1 MSSLATVGIVSIGE
15 MGMGVAKLLIAHN
28 YRVVTNIEGRSQD
41 THQRAQKS
49 NIELLPTDA
58 ALVSQSDYILSI
70 VPPRDALS
78 TATRITAT
86 FNSLSPPK
94 SSPLYYLDLNA
105 IAPATS
111 RSIASHI
118 SSTSPSIRFIDG
130 GIIGAAPKLKND
142 TTTPNTTASV
152 DPDLEH
158 EWSRP
163 SIPISGP
170 HELSKAPISGA
181 NLAELLNTNYLGEE
195 IGRASGLKCCFSST
209 TKGFTALCI
218 QAFTSAQ
225 RLGVLGELQKEM
237 SERVPGLWK
246 TVGGSITGMPPKAY
260 RWVREMEE
268 IEMCHGETGFSGG
281 ESNGVREGEGEK
293 GIFGQIADVYRIVAD
308 ETVLGDEKTE
318 KRKRGT
324 TVEDVAQCMTEG
336 LASKRA
342 KKE

>member
-1 MSSLATVGIVSIGE
+1 MSPLATVGIISIGE

-28 YRVVTNIEGRSQD
+28 YRVVTNIEGRSQY
-41 THQRAQKS
+41 THDRAQKS
-49 NIELLPTDA
+49 KIELLPTDA
-58 ALVSQSDYILSI
+58 SLISQSDYILSI

-78 TATRITAT
+78 LATRITTA

-105 IAPATS
+105 IAPATA
-111 RSIASHI
+111 RSVASHI
-118 SSTSPSIRFIDG
+118 STASPSIKFIDG
-130 GIIGAAPKLKND
+130 GIIGGAPKLKND
-142 TTTPNTTASV
+142 TTTPNTTASI

-158 EWSRP
+158 AWSRP

-170 HELSKAPISGA
+170 HELSKAPVSGA
-181 NLAELLNTNYLGEE
+181 HLADLLNTNYLGEE
-195 IGRASGLKCCFSST
+195 IGKASGLKCCFAST

-225 RLGVLGELQKEM
+225 RLGVLGELEKEM

-246 TVGGSITGMPPKAY
+246 SVNGGITGMPPKAY

-268 IEMCHGETGFSGG
+268 IGICHGETGFSGG
-281 ESNGVREGEGEK
+281 ESTDGKGDNGK
-293 GIFGQIADVYRIVAD
+293 GIFGEIADVYRTVAD
-308 ETVLGDEKTE
+308 ETVLGEEKTE
-318 KRKRGT
+318 KRKRGK

>member
-1 MSSLATVGIVSIGE
+1 MSPLATVGIISIGE

-28 YRVVTNIEGRSQD
+28 YRVVTNVEGRSQD
-41 THQRAQKS
+41 TQQRAQKS
-49 NIELLPTDA
+49 KIELLSTDTS
-58 ALVSQSDYILSI
+58 LVSQSDYILSI

-78 TATRITAT
+78 MATRITTA
-86 FNSLSPPK
+86 FNSISPPK

-105 IAPATS
+105 IAPVTA

-118 SSTSPSIRFIDG
+118 DTTSPSIRFIDG
-130 GIIGAAPKLKND
+130 GILGGAPRLKND
-142 TTTPNTTASV
+142 TTTPNTTASI

-158 EWSRP
+158 AWSRP

-170 HELSKAPISGA
+170 HQLSKAPISGA
-181 NLAELLNTNYLGEE
+181 NLAELLNSNYLGEE
-195 IGRASGLKCCFSST
+195 IGKASGLKCCFAST

-225 RLGVLGELQKEM
+225 RMGVLGELEKEM

-246 TVGGSITGMPPKAY
+246 SVGGGITGMPPKAY
-260 RWVREMEE
+260 RWAREMEE
-268 IEMCHGETGFSGG
+268 IGMCHGETGFAGG
-281 ESNGVREGEGEK
+281 ETKEGEEEEGK
-293 GIFGQIADVYRIVAD
+293 GIFGEIADIYRTVAN
-308 ETVLGDEKTE
+308 ETVLGEEKTE

-324 TVEDVAQCMTEG
+324 TVEDVAQCMSEG

-342 KKE
+342 KQE